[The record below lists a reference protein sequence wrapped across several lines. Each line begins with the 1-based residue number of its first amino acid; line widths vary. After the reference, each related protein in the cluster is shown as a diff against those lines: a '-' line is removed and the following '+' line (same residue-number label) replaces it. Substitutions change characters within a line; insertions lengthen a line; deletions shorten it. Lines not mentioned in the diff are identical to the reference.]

1 MHFTGL
7 PSLQYT
13 RFRIFLMFTIAPWL
27 LYTFYCSVRFPW
39 SNLETKNVI
48 KTVTVMEYNNRSL
61 IQTFYTPEVKLRTY
75 YGTAFVRP
83 FFSHIMSAR
92 YLDKFQSD
100 SHGTW

>member
-1 MHFTGL
+1 
-7 PSLQYT
+7 
-13 RFRIFLMFTIAPWL
+13 
-27 LYTFYCSVRFPW
+27 
-39 SNLETKNVI
+39 
-48 KTVTVMEYNNRSL
+48 MEYNNRSL